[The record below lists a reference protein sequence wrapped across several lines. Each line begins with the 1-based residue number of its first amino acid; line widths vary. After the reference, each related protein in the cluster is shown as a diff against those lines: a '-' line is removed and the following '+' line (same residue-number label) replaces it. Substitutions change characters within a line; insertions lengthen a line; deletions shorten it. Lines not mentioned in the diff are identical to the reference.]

1 MTTTLRDALAR
12 LQSALDTLAQALTSG
27 DANAVLSAEVPL
39 GSAASALADLARR
52 RPQPDTD
59 GLTDAIAGIRNAVA
73 RCTALGRTAEEFSR
87 AIFPDTVYGRPTL
100 QLVRPGTSPRHGS
113 RS

>member
-1 MTTTLRDALAR
+1 MTTTLGDALAR
-12 LQSALDTLAQALTSG
+12 LQSALESLAQALTSG

-39 GSAASALADLARR
+39 GSAASTVAALAR

-59 GLTDAIAGIRNAVA
+59 GLAEAIAGVRNAMA
-73 RCTALGRTAEEFSR
+73 RCAALGRTAQEFSR

-100 QLVRPGTSPRHGS
+100 QLVRPATPPRGGS
-113 RS
+113 RT